1 MLVDSVILIYLPF
14 KPPLFLYKYLY
25 MKSYK
30 GKYKP
35 MNPKKYRGDPTQVI
49 YRSLWERKLMVY
61 CDKNTSV
68 IEWGS
73 EEIIIPYR
81 SPKDGR
87 IHRYFPDFYM
97 KVKQKNGTTK
107 KFVIEVKPK
116 AQCKEPVK
124 NPKRRTKKWLNEVF
138 TYAVN
143 QAKWKSAE
151 EFCKDHGMEFKIF
164 TEDHLFPQYK

>member
-1 MLVDSVILIYLPF
+1 
-14 KPPLFLYKYLY
+14 
-25 MKSYK
+25 
-30 GKYKP
+30 
-35 MNPKKYRGDPTQVI
+35 MNPKKYRGDPSQVI

-138 TYAVN
+138 LHLHYRLRP
-143 QAKWKSAE
+143 
-151 EFCKDHGMEFKIF
+151 FCKFQIRHPSCLRTLVYLHLLLYHLHDYHHYLM
-164 TEDHLFPQYK
+164 HLFLTLLFPVC